1 MIKLIEQFHTYY
13 LSILAHL
20 KPNTGKKQSMKL
32 LSQKQPFTTSGV
44 LNYGGNQEFKSYLPT
59 DTARKI
65 LHNEPILSSGGWSIP
80 VKWKLLHY
88 LDLPPKRVA

>member
-1 MIKLIEQFHTYY
+1 MYETALTKATLHDIRGLE
-13 LSILAHL
+13 LR
-20 KPNTGKKQSMKL
+20 
-32 LSQKQPFTTSGV
+32 
-44 LNYGGNQEFKSYLPT
+44 GNQEFKSYLPT

-80 VKWKLLHY
+80 VKWKLPHY